1 MATLAFI
8 TPEEHAAD
16 MQRLREEF
24 FTLLQAYVTTHEEW
38 LPTDAAMRTAG
49 ISRTTL
55 TQQARASAPGT
66 QELGR
71 ITYRKEGTKS
81 LYSRTSCIS
90 YRQARL
96 GYPSLP
102 A

>member
-16 MQRLREEF
+16 IQRLREEF
-24 FTLLQAYVTTHEEW
+24 FGLLQAYVNTHEEW
-38 LPTDAAMRTAG
+38 LPTAAAMRTAG

-55 TQQARASAPGT
+55 TQSARASAPGA
-66 QELGR
+66 QEPGR
-71 ITYRKEGTKS
+71 IIYRKEGTKS

-90 YRQARL
+90 YRQRRL
-96 GYPSLP
+96 GLPSLLT
-102 A
+102 

>member
-1 MATLAFI
+1 MATLVFI

-24 FTLLQAYVTTHEEW
+24 FSLLQAYADTREEW
-38 LPTDAAMRTAG
+38 LSTDVAMRTAG

-55 TQQARASAPGT
+55 TQQARASSPGI
-66 QELGR
+66 QESGR

-81 LYSRTSCIS
+81 LYSRTSCIN
-90 YRQARL
+90 YRQRRL
-96 GYPSLP
+96 GQP
-102 A
+102 ALHE

>member
-24 FTLLQAYVTTHEEW
+24 HSLLQAYVTTHEEW
-38 LPTDAAMRTAG
+38 LPTDAAMRAAG

-55 TQQARASAPGT
+55 TQQARASAPGAH
-66 QELGR
+66 EPGR
-71 ITYRKEGTKS
+71 ITYRKEGIKS
-81 LYSRTSCIS
+81 LYSRTSCID
-90 YRQARL
+90 YAQRKRGQ
-96 GYPSLP
+96 P
-102 A
+102 ALRR

>member
-24 FTLLQAYVTTHEEW
+24 FGLLQAYADTREEW
-38 LPTDAAMRTAG
+38 LPTDAAMRAAG

-55 TQQARASAPGT
+55 TQQARASSPGI
-66 QELGR
+66 QEPGR
-71 ITYRKEGTKS
+71 ITYRKEGTKA

-90 YRQARL
+90 YRQRRL
-96 GYPSLP
+96 GQP
-102 A
+102 ALQE